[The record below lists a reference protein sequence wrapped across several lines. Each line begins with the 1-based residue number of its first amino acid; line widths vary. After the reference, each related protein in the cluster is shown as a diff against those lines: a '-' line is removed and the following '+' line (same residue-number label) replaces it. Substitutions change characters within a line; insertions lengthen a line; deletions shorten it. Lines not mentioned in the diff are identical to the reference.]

1 MRIFGVLF
9 LSIFLFGS
17 VSAQS
22 QRRPLPTP
30 TPDGDIVKV
39 ATEEIK
45 VNALAF
51 DEDGKFAPDLKA
63 EDIVITDNNILHVPT
78 SVRRIPASVLIVMD
92 TGGEMRYVKTIDQ
105 TRKVAVAVVNSLRA
119 GDSIA
124 VIEYSDKA
132 EIVSEWS
139 TDKNVSIAAIGKT
152 KFGKRSALADA
163 IELAKQMLTRGDV
176 ENRHLVL
183 ITDGTD
189 SVATA
194 KEKSDA
200 VNSLLSTDINVHVIS
215 YAHLEAKDIAPRA
228 GRLSKNPPPKAV
240 PDVVAIGI
248 QNSAGRSKDPVSN
261 KVSPTINIDQ
271 KMLNKVRARKADL
284 EQSEAVM
291 AKIAENTNGEIIIPE
306 TLDEMIEKAK
316 LVSRLIDA
324 SYVVTYTPKFPLE
337 DARPGSERTIT
348 VTSKNPSIII
358 QSLRKLVVQKQEN

>member
-1 MRIFGVLF
+1 MF
-9 LSIFLFGS
+9 LSVLLLGS

-22 QRRPLPTP
+22 QRKPAPTP
-30 TPDGDIVKV
+30 TPDGDTVKV

-51 DEDGKFAPDLKA
+51 DEAGQFAPDLKP
-63 EDIVITDNNILHVPT
+63 EDVVITDNNILHIPT

-92 TGGEMRYVKTIDQ
+92 TGGEMRSVKSIDQ
-105 TRKVAVAVVNSLRA
+105 TRKVAAAVVNSLRA

-132 EIVSEWS
+132 EMVSEWS
-139 TDKNVSIAAIGKT
+139 TDKSVSLAAIGKT
-152 KFGKRSALADA
+152 DFGKRSALADA
-163 IELAKQMLTRGDV
+163 IELAKQMLTRSDV

-194 KEKSDA
+194 EEKSDA
-200 VNSLLSTDINVHVIS
+200 LNSLLSTDINVHVIS
-215 YAHLEAKDIAPRA
+215 YAHLEALDIKPRTS
-228 GRLSKNPPPKAV
+228 RLSKNPPPKAV

-248 QNSAGRSKDPVSN
+248 QNSSGRPQDPISK
-261 KVSPTINIDQ
+261 KVGPTINTDQ

-284 EQSEAVM
+284 EQSEAVL

-306 TLDEMIEKAK
+306 TLEEMIEKAA

-337 DARPGSERTIT
+337 EARPGSERTIT
-348 VTSKNPSIII
+348 VTSKDPTIII
-358 QSLRKLVVQKQEN
+358 QSLRKLVIPKPAN